1 MAQAL
6 GTRAKAVRAF
16 RQQLHGAPDLARAS
30 LPAGDTLEVFV
41 AAQVSDELS
50 AGDNLLSSRK
60 KGVFA
65 NALAHH
71 QIFVSPCSTLAI
83 Y

>member
-6 GTRAKAVRAF
+6 GTRAKAVRVF

-50 AGDNLLSSRK
+50 AGDNLVSSCRQVSLQLRWHSIK
-60 KGVFA
+60 YSS
-65 NALAHH
+65 L
-71 QIFVSPCSTLAI
+71 FVAP
-83 Y
+83 